1 MYNIYFTQGK
11 KENRNDKLQLINK
24 DHNLFLHCNIIVI
37 NNCTVCIVI
46 SIVPLLSLD
55 TIICLLNENKFNS
68 VQQMLPL
75 YKYLTI

>member
-24 DHNLFLHCNIIVI
+24 DHYFFLHCNIIVI